1 MEAYR
6 DQYATLFNN
15 GKNVAVIAIS
25 TDDDTV
31 QANWAKE
38 KNFPVFFASDPDKSA
53 GNAYDVAYPIGN
65 LERRVLFVIGA
76 DGRVAHIMR
85 PFKELVAD
93 SYTEL
98 GEAVRKSVEAGA
110 AKP

>member
-6 DQYATLFNN
+6 DQYATLFRN
-15 GKNVAVIAIS
+15 GQTVALIAIS

-31 QANWAKE
+31 QANWARDKG
-38 KNFPVFFASDPDKSA
+38 FPMYFASDPDRAA
-53 GNAYDVAYPIGN
+53 GTIYDVAYPLIN
-65 LERRVLFVIGA
+65 TERRVVFVIGA

-98 GEAVRKSVEAGA
+98 GEAVSKAAGSIP

>member
-6 DQYATLFNN
+6 DQYATIFNA
-15 GKNVAVIAIS
+15 GKNVAVIGMS

-38 KNFPVFFASDPDKSA
+38 KNFPIYFASDTGKVI
-53 GNAYDVAYPIGN
+53 GGAYDVNYPLVN
-65 LERRVLFVIGA
+65 MERRVLFVVGA
-76 DGRVAHIMR
+76 DGRIVHIMR
-85 PFKELVAD
+85 PFKELIAE

-98 GEAVRKSVEAGA
+98 GDAVRKSLEARP